1 MRRGPAG
8 AERAPAE
15 AEPSVWER
23 AEAVL
28 VGIGAWSAIGGGL
41 FAAGWPA
48 RALALAGL
56 PQAPALLVRHLSV
69 LYAIL
74 GVGFLLEYRRNR
86 GVTLLVAAKAI
97 SAAFLLASWL
107 GEWLGV
113 LAVLFAAE
121 AAQAA
126 VVRLVHE
133 VAHHHRWSRIRLQ
146 LVAPVGERVRPAGG
160 G

>member
-1 MRRGPAG
+1 VSRT
-8 AERAPAE
+8 PAE
-15 AEPSVWER
+15 ASAAPADQAPSVWER

-28 VGIGAWSAIGGGL
+28 VGLGAWSAIGGGL

-48 RALALAGL
+48 RAMALAGL
-56 PQAPALLVRHLSV
+56 PPAPALLVRHLAV

-74 GVGFLLEYRRNR
+74 GVGFLLEYRRSH
-86 GVTLLVAAKAI
+86 GVTLLVAAKGI
-97 SAAFLLASWL
+97 SAAFLLASWV

-113 LAVLFAAE
+113 LAVLFVAE
-121 AAQAA
+121 AGQAA
-126 VVRLVHE
+126 VIRLVHE

-146 LVAPVGERVRPAGG
+146 LVSPVGERIRPAGG